1 MKLFLFGLMKTFS
14 ADYLAK
20 AITPSILHN
29 LEKFTCN
36 NRKKNS
42 DHHTW
47 EKDKYLIILFYKDK

>member
-1 MKLFLFGLMKTFS
+1 MKTFS